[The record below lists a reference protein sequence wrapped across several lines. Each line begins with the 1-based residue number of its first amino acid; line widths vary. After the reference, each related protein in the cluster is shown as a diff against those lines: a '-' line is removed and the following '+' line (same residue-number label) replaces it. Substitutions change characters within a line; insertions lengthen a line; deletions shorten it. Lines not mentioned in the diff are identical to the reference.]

1 VNKIR
6 TAKYIFLVAGIW
18 GVLVL
23 TPLYFLE
30 ERIGRDLPPPITHP
44 EIYYAFIGVALAFQV
59 LFLIISTD
67 VVRYR
72 PVMIAAMLEK
82 FSAGIAGVVLY
93 AMGRAPQQ
101 VMGGVIL
108 DLVFGFLFIYAYV
121 ITPKQP

>member
-121 ITPKQP
+121 TTPKQP